1 MSDSPSP
8 ALRIRKSL
16 LFTPGDSMHK
26 IQNAA
31 RLEADSIIM
40 DLEDSVTPTRKATAR
55 QTVAEALRTVD
66 FGARERLVC
75 INPVRNDRTALDL
88 ADVDLEATVNAQ
100 PDGYVIPKVEDPAQL
115 QHVDQY
121 LTEVE
126 RRNHWPL
133 LSIRLFALIE
143 TARGIMNLREIGGAS
158 SRLDALIFG
167 AEDLAGDMGATRT
180 RAGLEILYARSAV
193 VTTAAAFG
201 LQAIDTIFV
210 DLTDVEGLREDCV
223 RVQQMGYLGKLAVHP
238 GQLETINRVFA
249 PSEGEIAAAQRIVQA
264 YETHRAEGV
273 GAFQLDGRLIY
284 LPMVRAARRLLAR
297 AEQAE

>member
-1 MSDSPSP
+1 MSDVPSP

-31 RLEADSIIM
+31 RLDADSIIM
-40 DLEDSVTPTRKATAR
+40 DLEDSVTPVRKATAR
-55 QTVAEALRTVD
+55 QTVAEALRSVD
-66 FGARERLVC
+66 FGGRERLIC
-75 INPVRNDRTALDL
+75 INPVGSDLSAMDL
-88 ADVDLEATVNAQ
+88 ADVDLEATVSAQ
-100 PDGYVIPKVEDPAQL
+100 PDGYIVPKVEDAAHL

-121 LTEVE
+121 LTDVE
-126 RRNHWPL
+126 RRNDWPL

-143 TARGIMNLREIGGAS
+143 TARGLMNLREIGGSS

-193 VTTAAAFG
+193 VTAAVAFG
-201 LQAIDTIFV
+201 LQAIDTVFV
-210 DLTDVEGLREDCV
+210 DLADQEGLREDCV
-223 RVQQMGYLGKLAVHP
+223 RVQQMGYLGKLAIHP
-238 GQLETINRVFA
+238 QQLGVINGVFS
-249 PSEGEIAAAQRIVQA
+249 PSSEDVAAAQRIVQA
-264 YETHRAEGV
+264 YETQQAEGV

-284 LPMVRAARRLLAR
+284 LPMVRAARRILAR
-297 AEQAE
+297 AEQS